1 MNSNIHNELL
11 LLCITK
17 KIIQNQYLCFVVPI
31 FRVPQRNHVETEV
44 VCSIPHKVSLLATG
58 SQEST
63 AKHPKK
69 GVSISTIIK
78 AVPIRIDPNLK
89 TPFNCL

>member
-1 MNSNIHNELL
+1 MNSNIYNELL
-11 LLCITK
+11 LLCNLTK

-69 GVSISTIIK
+69 GVSISTNYK
-78 AVPIRIDPNLK
+78 SSTYPYNLK
-89 TPFNCL
+89 TPLNCL